1 MGLTPA
7 KARKTAERAADAWE
21 QDIRQEYEKQCALT
35 ALGKIYQIPAEKRRD
50 DFCAF
55 VNDTWFPLQVRDGK
69 HKSKTVAFY
78 ESTQF
83 ASLINVIDLGRTFRF
98 PATIK
103 PPSFLLPLSVLKKNR

>member
-69 HKSKTVAFY
+69 HKSKTINQRLDN
-78 ESTQF
+78 ERLSIF
-83 ASLINVIDLGRTFRF
+83 AQIIDNV
-98 PATIK
+98 
-103 PPSFLLPLSVLKKNR
+103 FLVG

>member
-21 QDIRQEYEKQCALT
+21 QDIRQEYEKQCALI

-55 VNDTWFPLQVRDGK
+55 VNDTWFLFLVRDGK
-69 HKSKTVAFY
+69 HKPKKIAFY

-83 ASLINVIDLGRTFRF
+83 AGLINMIDLGRAFS
-98 PATIK
+98 I
-103 PPSFLLPLSVLKKNR
+103 LLSGDR